1 MAKANTKAL
10 PHRSHS
16 NNKMDVKATAFLKN
30 EIAKLE
36 DEKMSLLEAE
46 KFAHENPPTSVTE
59 VQNAIQLKE
68 RRFMVQEEQ
77 RALLSILQPSA
88 TTESAESM
96 DMSAKYSASLQQQHH
111 QVEPMDSEATA
122 ESNNRDPGVVESRG
136 NLSHTPAVPNVLKVE
151 IANEENV
158 AKVVKNNES
167 RNTGALS
174 PTSKYDFDL
183 QRRTALEF
191 LRDGHLVNIAYSNGS
206 SQEKQTFKAV
216 EGKDGST
223 VFVWEGPQMMD
234 ALAIFL

>member
-1 MAKANTKAL
+1 
-10 PHRSHS
+10 
-16 NNKMDVKATAFLKN
+16 
-30 EIAKLE
+30 
-36 DEKMSLLEAE
+36 
-46 KFAHENPPTSVTE
+46 
-59 VQNAIQLKE
+59 
-68 RRFMVQEEQ
+68 MVQEVL
-77 RALLSILQPSA
+77 RILILMLQSSA
-88 TTESAESM
+88 ATEPAESM

-151 IANEENV
+151 IANEEENI
-158 AKVVKNNES
+158 AEVVENNES
-167 RNTGALS
+167 RNYGALS

-223 VFVWEGPQMMD
+223 VFVWEGPPDDGRLGYLPLDSIDSINTDEKGAIVLSVHDDQKNLHRLFLSTPD
-234 ALAIFL
+234 APAEQLKLLANLSIIIS